1 MTSKNMKKYTIMQ
14 ASMDEKTIQLVST
27 ITRDTIQ
34 GIYPHYYPMG
44 AVAFFLSHHKENRIR
59 QDIKNGSVYLLFHNE
74 HNAVGT
80 VTCKENEICRLFV
93 LPEYQGRG
101 YGSSLMRFAEE
112 TIFAVFA
119 SCRLDASLPAKAIYR
134 KRGYREIES
143 HVIPTEHGDFLCYDV
158 MEKRKA

>member
-1 MTSKNMKKYTIMQ
+1 MIEDLLRYNEEFVKNKGYEPYQTSKYPDRRLAIVTC
-14 ASMDEKTIQLVST
+14 MD
-27 ITRDTIQ
+27 TRLIELLPAAL
-34 GIYPHYYPMG
+34 G
-44 AVAFFLSHHKENRIR
+44 
-59 QDIKNGSVYLLFHNE
+59 IKNGSVYLLFHNE